1 MAINAYTSGTNTNLQ
16 TTNVYVKSDVQHGD
30 MLYWNS
36 EFNFFETDRGVTLP
50 NLSGYATQAWVTQ
63 QLVGLG
69 GGGGEVDLS
78 LYPLRTDLH
87 SVAFSGNYLELINT
101 PIIPTDVSQLTD
113 NTNLFFSRNYND
125 LINAPVLFSG
135 DYNDLTNKPNLGSYT
150 QTLNLSGS
158 TLTITDGNSID
169 LSALQDGVGIGLT
182 DLTVTQ
188 LPAQGGGAL
197 IYDNQSGVFTYTPP
211 NLSNFL
217 TSVSWTDITNKPTT
231 ITGFGITDAFDG
243 RYASLTDK
251 PNIPNDLLDLNIS
264 DGSAGQVLH
273 TNGMGNFYFADV
285 TGGSSNS
292 GIALTN
298 LSVTTNPASGGG
310 SLSYDNTTGIF
321 RFRPANLAGYATT
334 SYVSTQIGALNIPTS
349 LFDLGILDGSNGQVL
364 TTDGSGNLTF
374 STVNGGSGG
383 VTSYTQL
390 TDLPDLTVYQLT
402 ANAFDG
408 NYNSLTNKPTIPTDI
423 SDLTDT
429 TNLLGSGG
437 GAGIALTDL
446 SVTQNSAS
454 GSGTLAY
461 NSTTG
466 VFTYTPP
473 VLFDGQYSSLTGTPS
488 IPSNLTDLGIT
499 DGTNG
504 QVLTTDGSG
513 NYTFTTI
520 SSGTSNA
527 TTLNNYSASY
537 YLDYNNF
544 TNTPTIPQNLGDLA
558 DVDGTATPST
568 GQVLKWDGTQW
579 APASDLSSSSGSGI
593 ALTDLSVTQNTASG
607 TGALTYDNT
616 TGTFDYTPP
625 DLSNLGGGTGE
636 HIQWTTSGTNN
647 ELRISE
653 QWLET
658 GSTYTVRSVGIND
671 DGLLQVELATF
682 SPTVSA
688 TGQSLYWDEPATQF
702 SVSVD
707 NPTDFTSRYID
718 SVYSITGAT
727 GVSTTLSDYTAGTK
741 SATPAGGV
749 DWTQTFTAQ
758 TSSSSS
764 GGGLNLTMV
773 GYNNDGANS
782 SATWMFAD
790 AASAT
795 NFKNIIDGMPMP
807 TGTAGGI
814 VYFYDADGYFYRH
827 GANQSSWDTR
837 NFVAN
842 IDSSNSNWVNI
853 TWSGSGTDMF
863 YQTTNPNGIGS
874 GVELIQ
880 VAMIYVTAG
889 QPGHTTNPYEVGDT
903 ISGSTWGTNPGV
915 FGTGTGSS
923 STTSSIVSNGT
934 GLTGGTAG
942 ATINFADDQG
952 AQWADSD
959 TISYTWQNVDSTI
972 SFATLSGQNF
982 LGKYTTV
989 DYTIGIT
996 GLSDTNNATVTVGG
1010 TGGTLSNTSGDG
1022 TLTFADALH
1031 KDNNTGRDVDV
1042 SVEFSRPAGVT
1053 GTAYTVTDTDSD
1065 TNINASFTYPSF
1077 YYWTSDVNTVPTR
1090 ADIVDGNDFDA
1101 TVTELGNQAKSIQT
1115 TITNSGSQAQAFWFA
1130 VRSSATQPTVFQ
1142 TGPSSALLSDVNVT
1156 TGNTVDL
1163 EPDAPEAGYVAEEY
1177 TLYGI
1182 TLQPG
1187 DTYMRIN

>member
-1 MAINAYTSGTNTNLQ
+1 MAISAYSSGVNTLSS
-16 TTNVYVKSDVQHGD
+16 YSIDVKPDVQHGD
-30 MLYWNS
+30 MLYWDSVQNM
-36 EFNFFETDRGVTLP
+36 FYTDRGITQVSK
-50 NLSGYATQAWVTQ
+50 LSELQNDVPYATQSWVVN
-63 QLVGLG
+63 QLANVGSG
-69 GGGGEVDLS
+69 GAIDLS
-78 LYPLRTDLH
+78 LYATIDYVNTLVNSQSHFDGQYSSLTGAPNLH
-87 SVAFSGNYLELINT
+87 IVATSG
-101 PIIPTDVSQLTD
+101 D
-113 NTNLFFSRNYND
+113 YND
-125 LINAPVLFSG
+125 LINKPVIFSG
-135 DYNDLTNKPNLGSYT
+135 DYNDL
-150 QTLNLSGS
+150 
-158 TLTITDGNSID
+158 
-169 LSALQDGVGIGLT
+169 V
-182 DLTVTQ
+182 
-188 LPAQGGGAL
+188 
-197 IYDNQSGVFTYTPP
+197 
-211 NLSNFL
+211 
-217 TSVSWTDITNKPTT
+217 NKPTIPSLVGYST
-231 ITGFGITDAFDG
+231 ITYVNQAINAL
-243 RYASLTDK
+243 R
-251 PNIPNDLLDLNIS
+251 
-264 DGSAGQVLH
+264 
-273 TNGMGNFYFADV
+273 
-285 TGGSSNS
+285 
-292 GIALTN
+292 LTN
-298 LSVTTNPASGGG
+298 L
-310 SLSYDNTTGIF
+310 
-321 RFRPANLAGYATT
+321 
-334 SYVSTQIGALNIPTS
+334 NIV
-349 LFDLGILDGSNGQVL
+349 DGSPGQVL
-364 TTDGSGNLTF
+364 TTDGSGNFTFTTINTGGSGGIELTDLSAITNIANGSGSLVYNDTTGVF
-374 STVNGGSGG
+374 TYTPPDLSQYATTTYVNTQISSAGYATQNYVTTTVNNAVRNIQLGDLTDVSPTSPQVGYVLKWNGTSWFAAPDATGSGGSGIALTDISVTQNTPSGTGSLSYNNVTGVFTYTPPASTGG

-390 TDLPDLTVYQLT
+390 TNLPDLTIYQT
-402 ANAFDG
+402 IANAFDG
-408 NYNSLTNKPTIPTDI
+408 DYNSLTNTPTIPTDV

-429 TNLLGSGG
+429 GGLLTHFSGNYNDLTNK
-437 GAGIALTDL
+437 
-446 SVTQNSAS
+446 
-454 GSGTLAY
+454 
-461 NSTTG
+461 
-466 VFTYTPP
+466 
-473 VLFDGQYSSLTGTPS
+473 PS

-568 GQVLKWDGTQW
+568 GQVLKWDGSQW

-607 TGALTYDNT
+607 TGALTYDDT

-903 ISGSTWGTNPGV
+903 ISGPTWGTNPGV

-923 STTSSIVSNGT
+923 STTSSIASNGT